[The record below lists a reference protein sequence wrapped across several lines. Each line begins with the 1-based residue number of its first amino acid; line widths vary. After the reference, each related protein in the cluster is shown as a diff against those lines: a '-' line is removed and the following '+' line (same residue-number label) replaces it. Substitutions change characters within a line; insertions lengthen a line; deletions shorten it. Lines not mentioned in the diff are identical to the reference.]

1 MGRRFSLYVL
11 PLALTLGFVAPA
23 GAQQTAAPQ
32 LTVRDIIDFLVT
44 NQGVQ
49 TGDFE
54 RDRAAAEAAR
64 DTITNALLVN
74 LTSVPLASSSSG
86 FLYRMNP
93 QLGTME
99 RTTQS
104 FGAFFVE
111 RALTTG
117 AGQASFGLSASTAAF
132 DRLGDL
138 DLRDGT
144 LLTVANQFR
153 DEDRPFDT
161 EALTLR
167 VRSSTLTGYASV
179 GITDRFEIGA
189 ALPIVQLRIDGERL
203 NVYRGTPSL
212 QAAGEASASGIGDLA
227 LRAKANLVTTA
238 NGAFAAAAEIR
249 LPTGDEENLLGAG
262 ATAYRFLAI
271 GSLESG
277 RFSLHGNGGLVF
289 GGVSDEVNFSGAA
302 AFAVQPRLTLTG
314 EVLVRRVAELGT
326 IELSGNPHPTIAG
339 VETLRLTAG
348 ESGSTLATIV
358 AGAKWNVSGTFVLG
372 GHVAI
377 PLVRRGLSAPL
388 MPTVALEYSW

>member
-1 MGRRFSLYVL
+1 MCRRFGRYVL
-11 PLALTLGFVAPA
+11 PLLLTFACVAPA
-23 GAQQTAAPQ
+23 SAQQTTAPQ

-99 RTTQS
+99 RATQS

-117 AGQASFGLSASTAAF
+117 ARQASFGVSASSATF

-138 DLRDGT
+138 DLRDGS
-144 LLTVANQFR
+144 LLTVANQFG
-153 DEDRPFDT
+153 DEDEPFDT

-189 ALPIVQLRIDGERL
+189 ALPLVQLRIEGERL

-212 QAAGEASASGIGDLA
+212 QAEGEASASGIGDIA
-227 LRAKANLVTTA
+227 LRAKVNIVATTS
-238 NGAFAAAAEIR
+238 GAFAAAAEVR
-249 LPTGDEENLLGAG
+249 LPTGDEDNLLGAG

-271 GSLESG
+271 ATYESG
-277 RFSLHGNGGLVF
+277 PFSLHGNGGLVF

-302 AFAVQPRLTLTG
+302 AFAVQPRLTLSG
-314 EVLVRRVAELGT
+314 EVLVRRVAELGS

-348 ESGSTLATIV
+348 ESGTTLASIV
-358 AGAKWNVSGTFVLG
+358 AGAKWNVNRTFVLG
-372 GHVAI
+372 GHVSI
-377 PLVRRGLSAPL
+377 PLVRRGLTAPL
-388 MPTVALEYSW
+388 TPTLALEYAW